1 MREGY
6 GTIEQRQEEYEKEL
20 ENAVE
25 ELSKLVSDMKSA
37 QIRVRVKEI
46 MDTVQDKAFMEG
58 YIYAITIL
66 EETLG
71 SMK

>member
-1 MREGY
+1 M
-6 GTIEQRQEEYEKEL
+6 EQRQEEYEKEL

-25 ELSKLVSDMKSA
+25 ELSKLVPDMKSA

-46 MDTVQDKAFMEG
+46 MDTVQDMAFMEG

-66 EETLG
+66 EETFG

>member
-1 MREGY
+1 M
-6 GTIEQRQEEYEKEL
+6 EQRQEEYEKEL
-20 ENAVE
+20 ENVVE
-25 ELSKLVSDMKSA
+25 ELSGLVPDTESA

-46 MDTVQDKAFMEG
+46 MDTVQDMAFMEG
-58 YIYAITIL
+58 YIYAIKVL